1 MSKRKGWKT
10 IRRKRRKARKR
21 RAAVARGLRGNIIVI
36 GVSGPPCPRCK
47 LPTEVRAHRA
57 ITDKELQRPFYCS
70 RWFICRNKRCK
81 TTVIAPEEFRV
92 WNSRDVGGGDDD

>member
-1 MSKRKGWKT
+1 MSKGKSWKT
-10 IRRKRRKARKR
+10 MRRKQRKARKHR
-21 RAAVARGLRGNIIVI
+21 DGAARVLGRNRVVI
-36 GVSGPPCPRCK
+36 GISGPPCHRCK

-81 TTVIAPEEFRV
+81 TTVITPPEFWV
-92 WNSRDVGGGDDD
+92 WNKQERGGTK